1 MLTVVA
7 RLADPCKHTVST
19 GVQRGRIAD
28 IPRLNGAAVN
38 NGITVGHLSIQI
50 TRPVCQGR
58 CAWRLTVSIAR
69 HADLAILLSLVDP
82 DRCGAGCFR
91 IGIPILR
98 RELPSDIMAQ
108 RTRIQNRIA
117 RLLPREGALNDRIAD
132 LHRTGDLDLAQR
144 LTVGEFGRRERRCT
158 GQNRG
163 EPVLRADIDGQGD
176 ILIVARGDCNS
187 NRAELSFVRAASVC
201 FQRQLTGL
209 AVYKGNI
216 GTLAQ
221 SGINLLV
228 IDDLAVVAGSS
239 QLRQQRREAK
249 GISLVQTVGD
259 GQRASLC
266 CGCSSLGDLEGLDG
280 LAENIVA
287 AFNVLD
293 GHSRST
299 GIGIVAVENLVL
311 LRVDDVAGVVLDG
324 DGRFQSIAGVGAGCN
339 FNRGRHFF
347 WRDLPLDR
355 GLTGVVA
362 GTFDGQG
369 NAVIGIGGLVAA
381 FDNIGDSC
389 FIPVLQRHAGNLRR
403 LLRCIV
409 RKFVFFQRDG
419 CALDG
424 LGGDVDFHY
433 VGYGCVFLVAF
444 RRGEYPIDVA
454 IAGSAG
460 YIVFIQPRKGALD
473 FFSCGRVFHRALDRE
488 PAVFQCLAVG
498 DARRADFEVI

>member
-1 MLTVVA
+1 M
-7 RLADPCKHTVST
+7 P
-19 GVQRGRIAD
+19 
-28 IPRLNGAAVN
+28 
-38 NGITVGHLSIQI
+38 
-50 TRPVCQGR
+50 
-58 CAWRLTVSIAR
+58 
-69 HADLAILLSLVDP
+69 
-82 DRCGAGCFR
+82 
-91 IGIPILR
+91 
-98 RELPSDIMAQ
+98 
-108 RTRIQNRIA
+108 
-117 RLLPREGALNDRIAD
+117 
-132 LHRTGDLDLAQR
+132 
-144 LTVGEFGRRERRCT
+144 
-158 GQNRG
+158 
-163 EPVLRADIDGQGD
+163 
-176 ILIVARGDCNS
+176 
-187 NRAELSFVRAASVC
+187 FVRAASVC

-209 AVYKGNI
+209 AVYKSNK
-216 GTLAQ
+216 GTNAQ

-239 QLRQQRREAK
+239 QLRQQRREVK
-249 GISLVQTVGD
+249 GISLVQIVGD

-266 CGCSSLGDLEGLDG
+266 CGCSSFGDPEGLDG

-299 GIGIVAVENLVL
+299 DIGIVAVENLVL

-324 DGRFQSIAGVGAGCN
+324 DGRFQRIAGVGAGCD
-339 FNRGRHFF
+339 FNRWRHFF

-362 GTFDGQG
+362 GTFDGQR

-403 LLRCIV
+403 LLRRIV
-409 RKFVFFQRDG
+409 REFVFFQRDG

-473 FFSCGRVFHRALDRE
+473 FFSCGRVFHRALDRK